1 MQGTSKQKM
10 KGRNVKAMVGEKNA
24 LVIMVEFPNQKF
36 THSRQEFAD
45 MLNEPGYSKNGHIG
59 SAKDYFAAQSYGKLS
74 LNFTVVGPYMV
85 SRESTYYG
93 KDDNGVHDVK
103 AHEMVREAIKLAKND
118 VDYKLFDW
126 DGDGEVD
133 NVMVIYAGYGG
144 NAKSDEP
151 DYLWP
156 QRHYF
161 SLNGGIEQI
170 SNLMF
175 DSYCY
180 VNEITETKDGDL
192 MSGIGTACHEFSHTL
207 GLSDVYYEERKDTP
221 LCYDIMDQGAYN
233 GPNFLGGVPCG
244 YSAWE
249 RWMMGWL
256 DFTELKEPTTV
267 EDMPALSDKP
277 VAYIFYNDNNA
288 NEYFILENRQKRDFF
303 QYYGPRKASHGLY
316 IMHVNYNA
324 SAWLTNNVNEL
335 PNPPRYTFIPS
346 GHEFGTDNDAQALFP
361 SKYGVTEFTS
371 TSHTDCGGKYY
382 NPNSLGTYSLQNQ
395 DITEIS
401 ETNGYISFLF
411 DGGDPSA
418 IKEVTTPD
426 ASAATYDIFGRQVN
440 SQYKGIIIKQGKKIV
455 R

>member
-1 MQGTSKQKM
+1 MRHATLTVFISLLFATLWAVPARRIVFTHTQKDGTELRLMLVGDENLHYYKNMDTGERMEHTANGDYCVISPKDFEQREAKANTQRQLINKKDIQRQSVQSRSRMQGTSKQKM

-144 NAKSDEP
+144 NAKSEEP

-221 LCYDIMDQGAYN
+221 
-233 GPNFLGGVPCG
+233 
-244 YSAWE
+244 
-249 RWMMGWL
+249 
-256 DFTELKEPTTV
+256 
-267 EDMPALSDKP
+267 
-277 VAYIFYNDNNA
+277 
-288 NEYFILENRQKRDFF
+288 
-303 QYYGPRKASHGLY
+303 
-316 IMHVNYNA
+316 
-324 SAWLTNNVNEL
+324 
-335 PNPPRYTFIPS
+335 
-346 GHEFGTDNDAQALFP
+346 
-361 SKYGVTEFTS
+361 
-371 TSHTDCGGKYY
+371 
-382 NPNSLGTYSLQNQ
+382 
-395 DITEIS
+395 
-401 ETNGYISFLF
+401 
-411 DGGDPSA
+411 
-418 IKEVTTPD
+418 
-426 ASAATYDIFGRQVN
+426 
-440 SQYKGIIIKQGKKIV
+440 
-455 R
+455 